1 MYKIVSV
8 LVLAS
13 SIIAC
18 SSSVSDSTKVAAKQ
32 SDLPVMASN
41 PKAELGAGL
50 FFDTN
55 LSKHRNQ
62 SCASCHDIASGFA
75 DGREQA
81 KRLGVSVG
89 SDGISTG
96 GRNAPTASYAALT
109 PIFHQTS
116 AGVYRGGQFWDGRA
130 STLADQAAGPFLNPV
145 EMQLSS
151 VHELVTRIQENTQ
164 YVNQINE
171 LYGET
176 VWLDESAVY
185 AAVTD
190 AITHFEMTESFMPF
204 DSKYDR
210 MLRGEVTFTPQ
221 EELGK
226 TLFFSQQFTNCNSC
240 HQLNKSPFY
249 ARETFTN
256 YEYRNIGVPANERL
270 NVPIDEGLFAN
281 PLVNDASER
290 GKFKVPTLR
299 NVAVTGPYMHNGVFQ
314 DLRTVVEFYDHFNNP
329 KRQINPETGESW
341 GSAEIPENI
350 DLATLEAA
358 PALNDQRI
366 DALVAFMKT
375 LTDQRYEHLL
385 QQ

>member
-8 LVLAS
+8 IVLS
-13 SIIAC
+13 SLIIAC
-18 SSSVSDSTKVAAKQ
+18 SSSVSDSKSLAIKQ
-32 SDLPVMASN
+32 SDLPVASSH
-41 PKAELGAGL
+41 PKAQLGASL

-55 LSKHRNQ
+55 LSKNRNL

-75 DGREQA
+75 DGRGQA
-81 KRLGVSVG
+81 KQLGVSVG
-89 SDGISTG
+89 SDDVATG

-116 AGVYRGGQFWDGRA
+116 TGVYRGGQFWDGRA
-130 STLADQAAGPFLNPV
+130 ATLAEQAAGPFLNPV

-151 VHELVTRIQENTQ
+151 VQELASRISENPF
-164 YVNQINE
+164 YIEQINA
-171 LYGET
+171 LYGDAT
-176 VWLDESAVY
+176 WLDENALY
-185 AAVTD
+185 EAVTD
-190 AITHFEMTESFMPF
+190 AIAHFEMTESFMPF

-249 ARETFTN
+249 AKETFTN

-270 NVPIDEGLFAN
+270 NVPVDEGLFAN
-281 PLVNDASER
+281 PAVTDLGER

-314 DLRTVVEFYDHFNNP
+314 DLHTVVAFYDHFNNP
-329 KRQINPETGESW
+329 KRSVNPETGKSW
-341 GSAEIPENI
+341 GVPEVSKNI